1 MNKQTDVKSGELR
14 TGAQAAAEKVELHE
28 MTIAQREL
36 WLGENI
42 SKELSFN
49 IWGYGQ
55 VDGPL
60 DVKLLRQVIDAIVE
74 ETPALQAHFV
84 EKDGELYQYRA
95 PRTHEPLFTLDLS
108 KEPDPLQA
116 ARRWMVADAAL
127 PRRATGEEPFSFYV
141 ITLAPQRYVLYRRFH
156 HMITDGRSAEEVM
169 RRIAAYYNALAS
181 GGVIP
186 EFANCNFSLLYEN
199 DIKYRDSS
207 RFSSDQAFWR
217 EYTAAA
223 PQSLSRRAILTPDAA
238 MNRNTQLLEKEALD
252 QLQQQADNIG
262 VHRAHILAAAVAL
275 CFYSLT
281 GSEYLNFSMPVTGT
295 RERNSIG
302 MTSNVVPLIIKVEP
316 QLSLAEFI
324 QKVAAEIAKVVRHQ
338 LYRGEDIRRDNGAT
352 DSAWFGPSI
361 NIVSFDHGDPF
372 WGCRTRWYYGGNIP
386 SGDLQIMLYE
396 DQQANELD
404 VTFSDA
410 DYANS
415 LGDLDVLQ
423 RRFQFILRALNASTA
438 GTIEALDRQVAALA
452 DAEAGGSFYTNRRQ
466 PPAGGIIRWD
476 RPAEA
481 LQRLVSSLSHG
492 AGCAAKMLLAERVL
506 GVTALQ
512 AVSDERQAE
521 PGTLLHVEAD
531 GWVIAANPGVVRVGP
546 FLRADGSAQPGD
558 ALAQACGLS
567 VGLVLPTINAAEA
580 SLLGAAYGAS
590 ADSAA
595 FWQPRLTRYYPAPF
609 PPGPGRQTDLPARW
623 QATAWQ
629 RLEKIAGEQVLA
641 AATLYLARMC
651 NETDFQLGW
660 ITPDD
665 RNWGR
670 WAHLSARVLPLQVSV
685 DHTGNFQQAL
695 AALEQEYSQLR
706 AHADYH
712 PALLTRDADL
722 RAPQTWPTAVSI
734 VSRRSAQGLQPE
746 DEGVAAIMASGSRA
760 VLQICKADSAFRW
773 VYDAASVADEQ
784 MLRATQHLLML
795 LNDAV
800 RAGSH
805 RRTVGELS
813 LVSEEERAQLLQGLN
828 HTVASHSPTA
838 CLHRLFEAQV
848 KRTPEAIAV
857 TYGDDSL
864 TYAELNTQANRWAHR
879 LVQLGV
885 QPDSLVALCAGRGLP
900 MLVGLLGILKAGG
913 AYVPLD
919 PAYSGERLQY
929 ILADSAPVLL
939 LADELGR
946 QALGDCEVPV
956 LALEQ
961 PLRGESDD
969 LQDVGVRPA
978 HLAYVI
984 YTSGSTGKPKGVM
997 VEHRQVARLFSAT
1010 NAWFNF
1016 SAADRWCLFHS
1027 FAFDFSVWEIWGAWL
1042 YGGQLFI
1049 VPQAIARS
1057 APDFYHFV
1065 CRSGITVLNQ
1075 TPSAFKAFIQA
1086 QAHSEARQQ
1095 LREIV
1100 FGGEMLKPCDLA
1112 PWFARPENRQTRLIN
1127 MYGITETTVHVTY
1140 RPLSAQDTAITTSP
1154 IGSRIPDL
1162 RLYLLGAD
1170 GEPVPMGAIGEL
1182 FVGGEGVA
1190 RGYLNR
1196 PELTAERFLDDPFN
1210 RAPGARMYRTGDL
1223 ARYLPGG
1230 DIEYLGRNDQ
1240 QVKIRGFRIEC
1251 GEVEAQ
1257 LSTDPRV
1264 RSVAVDAIDDGDGG
1278 KRLVAWVVPAPEA
1291 ERATL
1296 ATGLR
1301 QHLQARLPD
1310 YMVPVAYVWLEA
1322 LPLTGN
1328 GKLDK
1333 RALPVPQVDA
1343 YVREAYAP
1351 PQGEAENLLAAIW
1364 RELLGIERVGR
1375 YDHFFELGGH
1385 SLMAVRLANRVQ
1397 QAGWQLPLQALF
1409 ASPVLHVLAQALE
1422 VAPAQEPLPILPV
1435 ARDGDLP
1442 LSFAQQRLW
1451 FLTQLEGMSET
1462 YHIPLAL
1469 RLHGRLDRQALQHSL
1484 DALYARHESLRSRFI
1499 TREDRPQ
1506 VQILPAN
1513 GLPLAFH
1520 DLRRH
1525 PAQADKLCRQAA
1537 TQPFDLTQGPLVR
1550 AALIRLADE
1559 EHLFLLT
1566 CHHIISDGWSTGILL
1581 RELGALYGALRRGDA
1596 DPLPPLTLQ
1605 YPDYAAWQR
1614 RYLTPERLA
1623 AQAQYWR
1630 ETLIGAPALLT
1641 LPTDRPRPTVQ
1652 SFSGGE
1658 VPIAIDAELTQ
1669 ALRQFSRQHGGTL
1682 FMTVLA
1688 AWSLVLARMA
1698 GQQELVIGT
1707 PEANRGRLETESLVG
1722 FFVSTLALRI
1732 DLRDDPDLP
1741 TLIARIRHT
1750 VLTAQEN
1757 RDLPFEQVVELVNPP
1772 RHLGYTPL
1780 FQVMLAWQ
1788 DGSVRDIPLP
1798 GMQAELAGL
1807 EYSAAKFDLTLDLA
1821 DTGEGISG
1829 TLNFATALFDR
1840 ATAERYGVY
1849 LVQALRAMTLNSPRS
1864 VSHID
1869 LLPPAEREHLLHG
1882 WNRTERDY
1890 PLDQTLAALF
1900 EQQVRRTP
1908 HATALV
1914 SGTESLS
1921 YAQLNARANRLAHA
1935 LIARG
1940 VGPDSRVAVCAERG
1954 LNMVTALFGILKA
1967 GGAYVPLDPAYPGE
1981 RLQYI
1986 LQDADPV
1993 LLLADAAGRAA
2004 LGEPA
2009 TPQLALEAVLPETL
2023 SAENPA
2029 PRAQASHLAY
2039 VIYTSGSTG
2048 KPKGAMNEH
2057 RGVVNRLVWMQEAYG
2072 LTAADTV
2079 LQKTPF
2085 GFDVSVWEFFW
2096 PLMVGAR
2103 LVMAKPEG
2111 HKDPDYL
2118 SRAIEQYG
2126 VTTLHFVPSMLQSFL
2141 ADGQAAT
2148 RCGQVVR
2155 VMCSGEALPAALVAE
2170 FYRRLPQ
2177 AELHNLYG
2185 PTEAA
2190 VDVTAWHCSREAER
2204 VSVPIGRPIANT
2216 RIYLLDE
2223 RGQPVPLGAVGELY
2237 IGGVQVARG
2246 YLNRP
2251 ELTAERFLSDPF
2263 APGGRMYRTG
2273 DVARYLAN
2281 GDIEYLGRNDQQV
2294 KIRGFRIECGEIEAA
2309 LATHPAV
2316 REAVVD
2322 ARAVGDDKRLVAWVV
2337 PAADVAEETL
2347 AGALRQH
2354 VSAALPDYMVPS
2366 AWVVVAALPL
2376 SPNGKLDRRALPE
2389 PQGAQSQAAY
2399 EAPQGEHETLLAAI
2413 WRELLNVE
2421 RVGRHDNFFEL
2432 GGHSLLAVKLM
2443 AQLRRAGWG
2452 ANVQTLFSTPTL
2464 SALAQA
2470 MSAQGEVDIPENRI
2484 LPGGASITP
2493 EMLPLATLSQPEIDT
2508 VVAQV
2513 PGGVANVQDIY
2524 ALSPLQEGILFH
2536 HLLAERGDPYQLS
2549 AVLRFDSR
2557 ARLDAWLAAVQ
2568 QVIERHDILRTAFI
2582 TQGMSSPVQV
2592 VWRKAELA
2600 LSERRFDPADGPIWR
2615 QLAASFDPLQQRQDL
2630 TRAPLLNFTVTQEE
2644 DGSWCALQQWHHL
2657 IGDHSTLAF
2666 MEQEIG
2672 EILAGRGAQLG
2683 VAQPF
2688 RNAVAQARLAL
2699 SEAEHESFFR
2709 DMLADISEPVLPFG
2723 LSDVHGEGRQIACR
2737 YQALSSALNLR
2748 LRRQARRLGVS
2759 LASLCHL
2766 AWAQVLASVSGRD
2779 AVVFGTV
2786 LLGRLQGGEGAER
2799 ALGLFINT
2807 LPLRLDID
2815 RRGVETAAREAH
2827 VRLSGLL
2834 AHEHAPLALA
2844 QRCSGVSPGAPL
2856 FSALLNYRHNN
2867 GEAVALPEGVS
2878 LLSAEERTNYPFVLS
2893 VEDGGDSLGV
2903 TAQVT
2908 ETVDAQRV
2916 CDYMVQALSSLAQ
2929 ALEQAPE
2936 TPVCSLAVV
2945 PEAER
2950 ELLLHGWNR
2959 TERDYPL
2966 DQTLAALFEQ
2976 QVRRTPNATAL
2987 VSGAESLSYAQLNAR
3002 ANRLAHALIA
3012 RGVGPDSRVAVCA
3025 ERGLNMV
3032 TALFGILKAGGAYV
3046 PLDPA
3051 YPGERLQYILQD
3063 ADPVLLLADAAGR
3076 AALGEPVTPQLAL
3089 EAALPETLSAEN
3101 PAPRAQA
3108 SHLAYVIYT
3117 SGSTGKPKGAMNE
3130 HRGVVN
3136 RLVWMQE
3143 AYGLTAADTVL
3154 QKTPFGFDV
3163 SVWEFFWPLMVGAR
3177 LVMAKPEGHKDPD
3190 YLSRAIEQY
3199 GVTTLH
3205 FVPSMLQ
3212 SFLADGQ
3219 AATRCGQVVR
3229 VMCSGEALPAA
3240 LVAEFY
3246 RRLPQAE
3253 LHNLYGPT
3261 EAAVDVTAW
3270 HCSREADRVSV
3281 PIGRPIANTR
3291 IYLLDER
3298 GQPVPLGAVGELYIG
3313 GVQVAR
3319 GYLNRPELTAER
3331 FLSDPFAPG
3340 GRMYRTGDVARYL
3353 ANGDIE
3359 YLGRNDQ
3366 QVKIRGFR
3374 IECGE
3379 IEAALATHPAV
3390 REAVVDA
3397 RAVGD
3402 DKRLV
3407 AWVVPAADVAEETLA
3422 GALRQHVSAAL
3433 PDYMVPSAWV
3443 VVAALPLSPNGKLD
3457 RRALPEPQG
3466 AQSQAAYEAPQG
3478 EHETLL
3484 AAIWRELLNVER
3496 VGRHDNFFELGGHSL
3511 LAVRLTNRLQQME
3524 WQLPL
3529 QVLFANPTLLAL
3541 AQQLRRTDEAL
3552 PPIEAMPRGAA
3563 LPLSFAQ
3570 QRLWFLTQLE
3580 GLSETY
3586 HIPLALSLRGEL
3598 DLPAW
3603 RQSLDA
3609 LYARHEALRSRF
3621 VTVEGQPQAH
3631 ILPADALPLT
3641 VHDLRGRQDAQSQ
3654 ARQLAQRLTEAP
3666 FDLTQGPL
3674 VRAALIRLA
3683 DEEHLFLLTCHHII
3697 SDGWST
3703 GILLRDLGAL
3713 YGALRRGDADP
3724 LPPLPPLTLQYA
3736 DYAAWQRRYLTPERL
3751 AAQAQYWRETLSD
3764 APALLTLPTDRPR
3777 PTVQS
3782 FSGGEVPIAI
3792 DAELTQALR
3801 QFSRQHGGTLFM
3813 TVLAAWSLVLARMA
3827 GQQELVIGTPEAN
3840 RGRLETESLV
3850 GFFVSTLALRI
3861 DLRDDPDLPTLIA
3874 RIRHAV
3880 LAARENRDLPFEQ
3893 VVELVNPPRHL
3904 GYTPLF
3910 QVMLAWQDGSVRDI
3924 SLPGLQAESA
3934 ELGYQIAKYDLTL
3947 DLAERDEQI
3956 SGTLNFATAL
3966 FDRATAERYGV
3977 YLVQVLRA
3985 MATNATQPASHLDL
3999 LPAAERELLLYGWNR
4014 TAEVYPA
4021 QSCAHVLFEQWV
4033 QRTPDAVAVVNDRD
4047 SLSYA
4052 QLNAHANQ
4060 LAHQLIAQ
4068 GVRPGDRV
4076 ATSLERSVSL
4086 VIAQLAIL
4094 KAGAAYVPLDPHLPV
4109 ARQAW
4114 IIGDSGAS
4122 LILCDRDIDREIAGE
4137 IACLRIDR
4145 LRQNP
4150 THDPAVPRAG
4160 GAPAYIMYTSG
4171 STGTPKGVM
4180 VTHQGILR
4188 LAINNRF
4195 ASFERGDRFAFAA
4208 NPAFDASTLEMWG
4221 ALLNGASLAIIAP
4234 EVLTEAEALAA
4245 ALARQGINVLF
4256 LTTSL
4261 FNQYAHSIAATLAQL
4276 KYLLSGGEA
4285 ADPHAFARMLKEA
4298 GPVWLINAYGPTE
4311 CTVFAT
4317 TATIERVDPWQRLP
4331 IGRPIGNT
4339 RIYLLDEHGQPVP
4352 LGATGEIY
4360 IAGPGVAL
4368 GYLNRAELTAER
4380 FLADPFNPG
4389 ERMYRTGD
4397 LARYLADGNIDYLG
4411 RNDRQVKIRGFRI
4424 ECGEIEARVAGHPAV
4439 REAVVD
4445 VLGEADNKRL
4455 VAWVVPEADA
4465 DRQTLAV
4472 TLRQYLAG
4480 MLPEFM
4486 LPAAWVALDTLPLTP
4501 NGKLDRRALPEPQE
4515 DAYVREVYA
4524 EPEGELETLLAGI
4537 WRELLGIERVG
4548 RHDNFFELG
4557 GHSLLAVKLMAQLR
4571 RVGLSA
4577 GVKTLFTAPTLST
4590 LAQTLV
4596 TQQEVSVPA
4605 NGILPGCVAITPEM
4619 LPLATL
4625 SQPEID
4631 AVVAQVPGGVANVQD
4646 IYALSP
4652 LQEGILFHHLL
4663 AERGDPYQLSA
4674 VLRFDSRA
4682 RLDAWLAAM
4691 QQVIDRHDILRTAFI
4706 TQGVSSPVQVVWRK
4720 AELSLRELRL
4730 NPEEGEIGSRLTA
4743 LFDPRRVRPDLTRAP
4758 LLSFVAA
4765 QGEEGSWCVLQQ
4777 WHHLIG
4783 DHSTLAVM
4791 QEEINLIL
4799 AGRGDELAKAPPFR
4813 NAVAQARLGVS
4824 KAEHERFFRTM
4835 LADIDE
4841 PSLPFGLSD
4850 VHGEG
4855 RDIST
4860 AHLALPPALNQ
4871 QLRRQARRLGVSLAS
4886 LCHLAWAQVL
4896 ARATG
4901 RDEVVFGT
4909 VLLGRM
4915 QAGDGAERALGLFIN
4930 TLPLRLDVNEVG
4942 AESAVLQA
4950 HIRLSG
4956 LLAHEHAPLALAQ
4969 RCSGVA
4975 AGTPLFS
4982 ALLNYR
4988 HNSGEDT
4995 ALPTGVTLLDSQERT
5010 NYPFVLSVEDGGDSL
5025 GLTAQ
5030 VRQPIEAQRVCG
5042 YMAQA
5047 LSALAQALEQAPQT
5061 PVCELEVMPDE
5072 EYALQLCRWNHT
5084 AEAYPAD
5091 TCVHE
5096 LFEQQARLTPQA
5108 IALIQDAQRLSYAQL
5123 NARANRLAH
5132 RLIERGVQPGDRV
5145 AVRLARSIELVC
5157 AQLAVI
5163 KAGAA
5168 YVPIDPQ
5175 LPAAR
5180 QAWIADDSGA
5190 CLMLT
5195 DAIGDE
5201 EIPQLTV
5208 EDREAE
5214 DHNGNPALRVSSGAT
5229 AYIMYTSGSTGTPKG
5244 VMTPHQGITRLVRNN
5259 RYAAF
5264 DADDRIAFAANPAFD
5279 ASTMEVWA
5287 ALLNGGALVVIA
5299 PEVMMEAER
5308 LAAELQRHRIT
5319 TLFLTTALFN
5329 QYVHSISG
5337 ALAQLK
5343 YLISG
5348 GEKEDPG
5355 AYARLLQERGPV
5367 HLIHAYGPTETTTF
5381 ATTARIERAEG
5392 EARLPIGKPIGNTRA
5407 YLLDA
5412 RGRPVPM
5419 GAVGELHIGGVG
5431 VALGYLNR
5439 PELTAQRFLSD
5450 PFNPV
5455 GGGRMYRTGDLARYL
5470 PDGSLEYQ
5478 GRCDQQIKLR
5488 GFRIEPGEIE
5498 VQLAASPW
5506 VREAVVQVCST
5517 EHHPRLVAW
5526 IVPTADVD
5534 RSALQGQLRAYLSER
5549 LPEYMVPSA
5558 YVWLDALPLTAN
5570 GKLDRRAL
5578 PEPERA
5584 AVGTREYVAPQG
5596 ETETTLARVWCELLE
5611 IGQIGRH
5618 DNFFELGGHSLL
5630 AVRLSSQLRQQG
5642 ITLPVQA
5649 IFNHPI
5655 LAELAER
5662 IDRRTAEAP
5671 MRKAVPAR
5679 SSGSRPPL
5687 FFVPTGFG
5695 DHSYVFEL
5703 AKEIDK
5709 TFPVYAVPW
5718 PAMEEKPATM
5728 SDMAASAVALIRE
5741 VQPQGPYHL
5750 AGYSSGGVLAYA
5762 IAEQLQSAGEAVAFL
5777 GLIDTLRPVEA
5788 MHSPVQLLLNWV
5800 ESTQERPDPQFCQ
5813 QLAELPLPEAIA
5825 AVQRAGIKT
5834 QREEVADE
5842 AALWQQRHH
5851 YAKLVEATLV
5861 QPASLKIHLFK
5872 AKQEQVS
5879 VNSQNAQFQAYWQR
5893 IKQAGY
5899 CREDASALGWDKLL
5913 PPATVRVS
5921 QVNGDHVSM
5930 MEHPVH
5936 RRELGQH
5943 FNLALRELGQ
5953 A

>member
-60 DVKLLRQVIDAIVE
+60 DVKLLRQAIDAIVE

-492 AGCAAKMLLAERVL
+492 AGCAAKVLLAERVL

-567 VGLVLPTINAAEA
+567 VGSVLPTINAAEA

-609 PPGPGRQTDLPARW
+609 PPGPGRQADLPARW

-629 RLEKIAGEQVLA
+629 RLEKIAGEHVLA

-722 RAPQTWPTAVSI
+722 RASQTWPTAVSI

-760 VLQICKADSAFRW
+760 VLQICKADGAFRW

-1016 SAADRWCLFHS
+1016 SVADRWCLFHS

-1162 RLYLLGAD
+1162 RMYLLGAD

-1798 GMQAELAGL
+1798 GLQAELAGL

-2009 TPQLALEAVLPETL
+2009 TPQLALEAALPDTL
-2023 SAENPA
+2023 SAENPER
-2029 PRAQASHLAY
+2029 RAQASHLAY

-2337 PAADVAEETL
+2337 PAAGVAEETL

-2413 WRELLNVE
+2413 WRDLLNVE
-2421 RVGRHDNFFEL
+2421 QVGRHDNFFEL

-2470 MSAQGEVDIPENRI
+2470 MSAQGEIDIPENRI

-2493 EMLPLATLSQPEIDT
+2493 EMLPLATLSQPEIDA

-2557 ARLDAWLAAVQ
+2557 ARLDAWLAAMQ
-2568 QVIERHDILRTAFI
+2568 QVIDRHDILRTAFI

-2600 LSERRFDPADGPIWR
+2600 LSERRFDPADGPIWQ

-2709 DMLADISEPVLPFG
+2709 DMLADIREPVLPFG

-2976 QVRRTPNATAL
+2976 QVRRTPDATAL

-3076 AALGEPVTPQLAL
+3076 AALGEPATPQLAL

-3270 HCSREADRVSV
+3270 HCSREAERVSV

-3298 GQPVPLGAVGELYIG
+3298 GQPVPL
-3313 GVQVAR
+3313 
-3319 GYLNRPELTAER
+3319 
-3331 FLSDPFAPG
+3331 
-3340 GRMYRTGDVARYL
+3340 
-3353 ANGDIE
+3353 
-3359 YLGRNDQ
+3359 
-3366 QVKIRGFR
+3366 
-3374 IECGE
+3374 
-3379 IEAALATHPAV
+3379 
-3390 REAVVDA
+3390 
-3397 RAVGD
+3397 
-3402 DKRLV
+3402 
-3407 AWVVPAADVAEETLA
+3407 
-3422 GALRQHVSAAL
+3422 
-3433 PDYMVPSAWV
+3433 
-3443 VVAALPLSPNGKLD
+3443 
-3457 RRALPEPQG
+3457 
-3466 AQSQAAYEAPQG
+3466 
-3478 EHETLL
+3478 
-3484 AAIWRELLNVER
+3484 
-3496 VGRHDNFFELGGHSL
+3496 
-3511 LAVRLTNRLQQME
+3511 
-3524 WQLPL
+3524 
-3529 QVLFANPTLLAL
+3529 
-3541 AQQLRRTDEAL
+3541 
-3552 PPIEAMPRGAA
+3552 
-3563 LPLSFAQ
+3563 
-3570 QRLWFLTQLE
+3570 
-3580 GLSETY
+3580 
-3586 HIPLALSLRGEL
+3586 
-3598 DLPAW
+3598 
-3603 RQSLDA
+3603 
-3609 LYARHEALRSRF
+3609 
-3621 VTVEGQPQAH
+3621 
-3631 ILPADALPLT
+3631 
-3641 VHDLRGRQDAQSQ
+3641 
-3654 ARQLAQRLTEAP
+3654 
-3666 FDLTQGPL
+3666 
-3674 VRAALIRLA
+3674 
-3683 DEEHLFLLTCHHII
+3683 
-3697 SDGWST
+3697 
-3703 GILLRDLGAL
+3703 
-3713 YGALRRGDADP
+3713 
-3724 LPPLPPLTLQYA
+3724 
-3736 DYAAWQRRYLTPERL
+3736 
-3751 AAQAQYWRETLSD
+3751 
-3764 APALLTLPTDRPR
+3764 
-3777 PTVQS
+3777 
-3782 FSGGEVPIAI
+3782 
-3792 DAELTQALR
+3792 
-3801 QFSRQHGGTLFM
+3801 
-3813 TVLAAWSLVLARMA
+3813 
-3827 GQQELVIGTPEAN
+3827 
-3840 RGRLETESLV
+3840 
-3850 GFFVSTLALRI
+3850 
-3861 DLRDDPDLPTLIA
+3861 
-3874 RIRHAV
+3874 
-3880 LAARENRDLPFEQ
+3880 
-3893 VVELVNPPRHL
+3893 
-3904 GYTPLF
+3904 
-3910 QVMLAWQDGSVRDI
+3910 
-3924 SLPGLQAESA
+3924 
-3934 ELGYQIAKYDLTL
+3934 
-3947 DLAERDEQI
+3947 
-3956 SGTLNFATAL
+3956 
-3966 FDRATAERYGV
+3966 
-3977 YLVQVLRA
+3977 
-3985 MATNATQPASHLDL
+3985 
-3999 LPAAERELLLYGWNR
+3999 
-4014 TAEVYPA
+4014 
-4021 QSCAHVLFEQWV
+4021 
-4033 QRTPDAVAVVNDRD
+4033 
-4047 SLSYA
+4047 
-4052 QLNAHANQ
+4052 
-4060 LAHQLIAQ
+4060 
-4068 GVRPGDRV
+4068 
-4076 ATSLERSVSL
+4076 
-4086 VIAQLAIL
+4086 
-4094 KAGAAYVPLDPHLPV
+4094 
-4109 ARQAW
+4109 
-4114 IIGDSGAS
+4114 
-4122 LILCDRDIDREIAGE
+4122 
-4137 IACLRIDR
+4137 
-4145 LRQNP
+4145 
-4150 THDPAVPRAG
+4150 
-4160 GAPAYIMYTSG
+4160 
-4171 STGTPKGVM
+4171 
-4180 VTHQGILR
+4180 
-4188 LAINNRF
+4188 
-4195 ASFERGDRFAFAA
+4195 
-4208 NPAFDASTLEMWG
+4208 
-4221 ALLNGASLAIIAP
+4221 
-4234 EVLTEAEALAA
+4234 
-4245 ALARQGINVLF
+4245 
-4256 LTTSL
+4256 
-4261 FNQYAHSIAATLAQL
+4261 
-4276 KYLLSGGEA
+4276 
-4285 ADPHAFARMLKEA
+4285 
-4298 GPVWLINAYGPTE
+4298 
-4311 CTVFAT
+4311 
-4317 TATIERVDPWQRLP
+4317 
-4331 IGRPIGNT
+4331 
-4339 RIYLLDEHGQPVP
+4339 
-4352 LGATGEIY
+4352 
-4360 IAGPGVAL
+4360 
-4368 GYLNRAELTAER
+4368 
-4380 FLADPFNPG
+4380 
-4389 ERMYRTGD
+4389 
-4397 LARYLADGNIDYLG
+4397 
-4411 RNDRQVKIRGFRI
+4411 
-4424 ECGEIEARVAGHPAV
+4424 
-4439 REAVVD
+4439 
-4445 VLGEADNKRL
+4445 
-4455 VAWVVPEADA
+4455 
-4465 DRQTLAV
+4465 
-4472 TLRQYLAG
+4472 
-4480 MLPEFM
+4480 
-4486 LPAAWVALDTLPLTP
+4486 
-4501 NGKLDRRALPEPQE
+4501 
-4515 DAYVREVYA
+4515 
-4524 EPEGELETLLAGI
+4524 
-4537 WRELLGIERVG
+4537 
-4548 RHDNFFELG
+4548 
-4557 GHSLLAVKLMAQLR
+4557 
-4571 RVGLSA
+4571 
-4577 GVKTLFTAPTLST
+4577 
-4590 LAQTLV
+4590 
-4596 TQQEVSVPA
+4596 
-4605 NGILPGCVAITPEM
+4605 
-4619 LPLATL
+4619 
-4625 SQPEID
+4625 
-4631 AVVAQVPGGVANVQD
+4631 
-4646 IYALSP
+4646 
-4652 LQEGILFHHLL
+4652 
-4663 AERGDPYQLSA
+4663 
-4674 VLRFDSRA
+4674 
-4682 RLDAWLAAM
+4682 
-4691 QQVIDRHDILRTAFI
+4691 
-4706 TQGVSSPVQVVWRK
+4706 
-4720 AELSLRELRL
+4720 
-4730 NPEEGEIGSRLTA
+4730 
-4743 LFDPRRVRPDLTRAP
+4743 
-4758 LLSFVAA
+4758 
-4765 QGEEGSWCVLQQ
+4765 
-4777 WHHLIG
+4777 
-4783 DHSTLAVM
+4783 
-4791 QEEINLIL
+4791 
-4799 AGRGDELAKAPPFR
+4799 
-4813 NAVAQARLGVS
+4813 
-4824 KAEHERFFRTM
+4824 
-4835 LADIDE
+4835 
-4841 PSLPFGLSD
+4841 
-4850 VHGEG
+4850 
-4855 RDIST
+4855 
-4860 AHLALPPALNQ
+4860 
-4871 QLRRQARRLGVSLAS
+4871 
-4886 LCHLAWAQVL
+4886 
-4896 ARATG
+4896 
-4901 RDEVVFGT
+4901 
-4909 VLLGRM
+4909 
-4915 QAGDGAERALGLFIN
+4915 
-4930 TLPLRLDVNEVG
+4930 
-4942 AESAVLQA
+4942 
-4950 HIRLSG
+4950 
-4956 LLAHEHAPLALAQ
+4956 
-4969 RCSGVA
+4969 
-4975 AGTPLFS
+4975 
-4982 ALLNYR
+4982 
-4988 HNSGEDT
+4988 
-4995 ALPTGVTLLDSQERT
+4995 
-5010 NYPFVLSVEDGGDSL
+5010 
-5025 GLTAQ
+5025 
-5030 VRQPIEAQRVCG
+5030 
-5042 YMAQA
+5042 
-5047 LSALAQALEQAPQT
+5047 
-5061 PVCELEVMPDE
+5061 
-5072 EYALQLCRWNHT
+5072 
-5084 AEAYPAD
+5084 
-5091 TCVHE
+5091 
-5096 LFEQQARLTPQA
+5096 
-5108 IALIQDAQRLSYAQL
+5108 
-5123 NARANRLAH
+5123 
-5132 RLIERGVQPGDRV
+5132 
-5145 AVRLARSIELVC
+5145 
-5157 AQLAVI
+5157 
-5163 KAGAA
+5163 
-5168 YVPIDPQ
+5168 
-5175 LPAAR
+5175 
-5180 QAWIADDSGA
+5180 
-5190 CLMLT
+5190 
-5195 DAIGDE
+5195 
-5201 EIPQLTV
+5201 
-5208 EDREAE
+5208 
-5214 DHNGNPALRVSSGAT
+5214 
-5229 AYIMYTSGSTGTPKG
+5229 
-5244 VMTPHQGITRLVRNN
+5244 
-5259 RYAAF
+5259 
-5264 DADDRIAFAANPAFD
+5264 
-5279 ASTMEVWA
+5279 
-5287 ALLNGGALVVIA
+5287 
-5299 PEVMMEAER
+5299 
-5308 LAAELQRHRIT
+5308 
-5319 TLFLTTALFN
+5319 
-5329 QYVHSISG
+5329 
-5337 ALAQLK
+5337 
-5343 YLISG
+5343 
-5348 GEKEDPG
+5348 
-5355 AYARLLQERGPV
+5355 
-5367 HLIHAYGPTETTTF
+5367 
-5381 ATTARIERAEG
+5381 
-5392 EARLPIGKPIGNTRA
+5392 
-5407 YLLDA
+5407 
-5412 RGRPVPM
+5412 
-5419 GAVGELHIGGVG
+5419 
-5431 VALGYLNR
+5431 
-5439 PELTAQRFLSD
+5439 
-5450 PFNPV
+5450 
-5455 GGGRMYRTGDLARYL
+5455 
-5470 PDGSLEYQ
+5470 
-5478 GRCDQQIKLR
+5478 
-5488 GFRIEPGEIE
+5488 
-5498 VQLAASPW
+5498 
-5506 VREAVVQVCST
+5506 
-5517 EHHPRLVAW
+5517 
-5526 IVPTADVD
+5526 
-5534 RSALQGQLRAYLSER
+5534 
-5549 LPEYMVPSA
+5549 
-5558 YVWLDALPLTAN
+5558 
-5570 GKLDRRAL
+5570 
-5578 PEPERA
+5578 
-5584 AVGTREYVAPQG
+5584 
-5596 ETETTLARVWCELLE
+5596 
-5611 IGQIGRH
+5611 
-5618 DNFFELGGHSLL
+5618 
-5630 AVRLSSQLRQQG
+5630 
-5642 ITLPVQA
+5642 
-5649 IFNHPI
+5649 
-5655 LAELAER
+5655 
-5662 IDRRTAEAP
+5662 
-5671 MRKAVPAR
+5671 
-5679 SSGSRPPL
+5679 
-5687 FFVPTGFG
+5687 
-5695 DHSYVFEL
+5695 
-5703 AKEIDK
+5703 
-5709 TFPVYAVPW
+5709 
-5718 PAMEEKPATM
+5718 
-5728 SDMAASAVALIRE
+5728 
-5741 VQPQGPYHL
+5741 
-5750 AGYSSGGVLAYA
+5750 
-5762 IAEQLQSAGEAVAFL
+5762 
-5777 GLIDTLRPVEA
+5777 
-5788 MHSPVQLLLNWV
+5788 
-5800 ESTQERPDPQFCQ
+5800 
-5813 QLAELPLPEAIA
+5813 
-5825 AVQRAGIKT
+5825 
-5834 QREEVADE
+5834 
-5842 AALWQQRHH
+5842 
-5851 YAKLVEATLV
+5851 
-5861 QPASLKIHLFK
+5861 
-5872 AKQEQVS
+5872 
-5879 VNSQNAQFQAYWQR
+5879 
-5893 IKQAGY
+5893 
-5899 CREDASALGWDKLL
+5899 
-5913 PPATVRVS
+5913 
-5921 QVNGDHVSM
+5921 
-5930 MEHPVH
+5930 
-5936 RRELGQH
+5936 
-5943 FNLALRELGQ
+5943 
-5953 A
+5953 

>member
-60 DVKLLRQVIDAIVE
+60 DVKLLRQAIDAIVE

-492 AGCAAKMLLAERVL
+492 AGCAAKVLLAERVL

-567 VGLVLPTINAAEA
+567 VGSVLPTINAAEA

-609 PPGPGRQTDLPARW
+609 PPGPGRQADLPARW

-629 RLEKIAGEQVLA
+629 RLEKIAGEHVLA

-722 RAPQTWPTAVSI
+722 RASQTWPTAVSI

-760 VLQICKADSAFRW
+760 VLQICKADGAFRW

-1223 ARYLPGG
+1223 ARYLLGG

-1435 ARDGDLP
+1435 ARDGELP

-1525 PAQADKLCRQAA
+1525 PAQADTLCRQAA

-1566 CHHIISDGWSTGILL
+1566 CHHIVSDGWSTGILL

-1798 GMQAELAGL
+1798 GLQAELAGL

-2009 TPQLALEAVLPETL
+2009 TPQLALEAALPETL

-2029 PRAQASHLAY
+2029 PRAQASHLAYVIYTSGSTGKPKGAMNEHRGVVNRLVWMQEAYGLTAADTVLQKTPFGFDVSVWEFFWPLMVGARLVMAKPEGHKDPDYLSRAIEQYGVTTLHFVPSMLQSFLADGQAATRCGQVVRVMCSGEALPAALVAEFYRRLPQAELHNLYGPTEAAVDVTAWHCSREVERVSVPIGRPIANTRIYLLDERGQPVPLGAVGELYIGGVQVARGYLNRPELTAERFLSDPFAPGGRMYRTGDVARYLANGDIEYLGRNDQQVKIRGFRIECGEIEAALATHPAVREAVVDARAVGDDKRLVAWVVPAADVAEETLAGALRQHVSAALPDYMVPSAWVVVAALPLSPNGKLDRRALPEPQGAQSQAAYEAPQGEHETLLAAIWRELLNVERVGRHDNFFELGGHSLLAVKLMAQLRRAGWGANVQTLFSTPTLSALAQAMSAQGEVDIPENRILPGGASITPEMLPLATLSQPEIDAVVAQVPGGVANVQDIYALSPLQEGILFHHLLAERGDPYQLSAVLRFDSRARLDAWLAAMQQVIDRHDILRTAFITQGMSSPVQVVWRKAELALSERRFDPADGPIWRQLAASFDPLQQRQDLTRAPLLNFTVTQEEDGSWCALQQWHHLIGDHSTLAFMEQEIGEILAGRGAQLGVAQPFRNAVAQARLALNEAEHESFFRDMLADISEPVLPFGLSDVHGEGRQIACRYQALSSALNLRLRQQARRLGVSLASLCHLAWAQVLASVSGRDAVVFGTVLLGRLQGGEGAERALGLFINTLPLRLDIDRRGVETAAREAHVRLSGLLAHEHAPLALAQRCSGVSPGAPLFSALLNYRHNNGEAVALPEGVSLLSAEERTNYPFVLSVEDGGDSLGLTAQVTETVDAQRVCDYMVQALSSLAQALEQAPETPVCSLAVVPEAERELLLHGWNRTERDYPLDQTLAALFEQQVRRTPHATALVSGAESLSYAQLNARANRLAHALIARGVGPDSRVAVCAERGLNMVTALFGILKAGGAYVPLDPAYPGERLQYILQDADPVLLLADAAGRAALGEPATPQLALEAALPDTLSAENPERRAQASHLAY

-2389 PQGAQSQAAY
+2389 PQGAQSQA
-2399 EAPQGEHETLLAAI
+2399 T
-2413 WRELLNVE
+2413 
-2421 RVGRHDNFFEL
+2421 
-2432 GGHSLLAVKLM
+2432 
-2443 AQLRRAGWG
+2443 
-2452 ANVQTLFSTPTL
+2452 
-2464 SALAQA
+2464 
-2470 MSAQGEVDIPENRI
+2470 
-2484 LPGGASITP
+2484 
-2493 EMLPLATLSQPEIDT
+2493 
-2508 VVAQV
+2508 
-2513 PGGVANVQDIY
+2513 
-2524 ALSPLQEGILFH
+2524 
-2536 HLLAERGDPYQLS
+2536 
-2549 AVLRFDSR
+2549 
-2557 ARLDAWLAAVQ
+2557 
-2568 QVIERHDILRTAFI
+2568 
-2582 TQGMSSPVQV
+2582 
-2592 VWRKAELA
+2592 
-2600 LSERRFDPADGPIWR
+2600 
-2615 QLAASFDPLQQRQDL
+2615 
-2630 TRAPLLNFTVTQEE
+2630 
-2644 DGSWCALQQWHHL
+2644 
-2657 IGDHSTLAF
+2657 
-2666 MEQEIG
+2666 
-2672 EILAGRGAQLG
+2672 
-2683 VAQPF
+2683 
-2688 RNAVAQARLAL
+2688 
-2699 SEAEHESFFR
+2699 
-2709 DMLADISEPVLPFG
+2709 
-2723 LSDVHGEGRQIACR
+2723 
-2737 YQALSSALNLR
+2737 
-2748 LRRQARRLGVS
+2748 
-2759 LASLCHL
+2759 
-2766 AWAQVLASVSGRD
+2766 
-2779 AVVFGTV
+2779 
-2786 LLGRLQGGEGAER
+2786 
-2799 ALGLFINT
+2799 
-2807 LPLRLDID
+2807 
-2815 RRGVETAAREAH
+2815 
-2827 VRLSGLL
+2827 
-2834 AHEHAPLALA
+2834 
-2844 QRCSGVSPGAPL
+2844 
-2856 FSALLNYRHNN
+2856 
-2867 GEAVALPEGVS
+2867 
-2878 LLSAEERTNYPFVLS
+2878 
-2893 VEDGGDSLGV
+2893 
-2903 TAQVT
+2903 
-2908 ETVDAQRV
+2908 
-2916 CDYMVQALSSLAQ
+2916 
-2929 ALEQAPE
+2929 
-2936 TPVCSLAVV
+2936 
-2945 PEAER
+2945 
-2950 ELLLHGWNR
+2950 
-2959 TERDYPL
+2959 
-2966 DQTLAALFEQ
+2966 
-2976 QVRRTPNATAL
+2976 
-2987 VSGAESLSYAQLNAR
+2987 
-3002 ANRLAHALIA
+3002 
-3012 RGVGPDSRVAVCA
+3012 
-3025 ERGLNMV
+3025 
-3032 TALFGILKAGGAYV
+3032 
-3046 PLDPA
+3046 
-3051 YPGERLQYILQD
+3051 
-3063 ADPVLLLADAAGR
+3063 
-3076 AALGEPVTPQLAL
+3076 
-3089 EAALPETLSAEN
+3089 
-3101 PAPRAQA
+3101 
-3108 SHLAYVIYT
+3108 
-3117 SGSTGKPKGAMNE
+3117 
-3130 HRGVVN
+3130 
-3136 RLVWMQE
+3136 
-3143 AYGLTAADTVL
+3143 
-3154 QKTPFGFDV
+3154 
-3163 SVWEFFWPLMVGAR
+3163 
-3177 LVMAKPEGHKDPD
+3177 
-3190 YLSRAIEQY
+3190 
-3199 GVTTLH
+3199 
-3205 FVPSMLQ
+3205 
-3212 SFLADGQ
+3212 
-3219 AATRCGQVVR
+3219 
-3229 VMCSGEALPAA
+3229 
-3240 LVAEFY
+3240 
-3246 RRLPQAE
+3246 
-3253 LHNLYGPT
+3253 
-3261 EAAVDVTAW
+3261 
-3270 HCSREADRVSV
+3270 
-3281 PIGRPIANTR
+3281 
-3291 IYLLDER
+3291 
-3298 GQPVPLGAVGELYIG
+3298 
-3313 GVQVAR
+3313 
-3319 GYLNRPELTAER
+3319 
-3331 FLSDPFAPG
+3331 
-3340 GRMYRTGDVARYL
+3340 
-3353 ANGDIE
+3353 
-3359 YLGRNDQ
+3359 
-3366 QVKIRGFR
+3366 
-3374 IECGE
+3374 
-3379 IEAALATHPAV
+3379 
-3390 REAVVDA
+3390 
-3397 RAVGD
+3397 
-3402 DKRLV
+3402 
-3407 AWVVPAADVAEETLA
+3407 
-3422 GALRQHVSAAL
+3422 
-3433 PDYMVPSAWV
+3433 
-3443 VVAALPLSPNGKLD
+3443 
-3457 RRALPEPQG
+3457 
-3466 AQSQAAYEAPQG
+3466 YEAPQG

-3713 YGALRRGDADP
+3713 YGALRRGDAD
-3724 LPPLPPLTLQYA
+3724 PLPPLTLQYA

-4298 GPVWLINAYGPTE
+4298 GPVRLINAYGPTE

-4577 GVKTLFTAPTLST
+4577 GVQTLFTAPTLST

-5584 AVGTREYVAPQG
+5584 AVGTREYAAPQG

>member
-1 MNKQTDVKSGELR
+1 MNKQTDVKSGEFR

-60 DVKLLRQVIDAIVE
+60 DVKLLRQAIDAIVE

-512 AVSDERQAE
+512 AMSDERQAE

-546 FLRADGSAQPGD
+546 FLRADGSTQPGD

-567 VGLVLPTINAAEA
+567 VGSVLPTINAAEA

-609 PPGPGRQTDLPARW
+609 PPGPGRQADLPARW

-722 RAPQTWPTAVSI
+722 RASQTWPTAVSI

-760 VLQICKADSAFRW
+760 VLQICKADGAFRW

-961 PLRGESDD
+961 PLTGESGD

-1182 FVGGEGVA
+1182 YVGGEGVA

-1301 QHLQARLPD
+1301 QHLHARLPD

-1364 RELLGIERVGR
+1364 RELLGVERVGR

-1525 PAQADKLCRQAA
+1525 PAQADTLCRQAA

-1566 CHHIISDGWSTGILL
+1566 CHHIVSDGWSTGILL

-1741 TLIARIRHT
+1741 TLIARIRHA

-1798 GMQAELAGL
+1798 GLQAELAGL

-1869 LLPPAEREHLLHG
+1869 LLPLAEREHLLHG

-1914 SGTESLS
+1914 SGAESLS

-2004 LGEPA
+2004 LGEPV
-2009 TPQLALEAVLPETL
+2009 TPQLALEAALPETL

-2251 ELTAERFLSDPF
+2251 ELTAERFIADPF
-2263 APGGRMYRTG
+2263 ARGGRMYRTG

-2376 SPNGKLDRRALPE
+2376 SPNGKLDRRALPG

-2493 EMLPLATLSQPEIDT
+2493 EMLPLATLSQPEIDA

-2893 VEDGGDSLGV
+2893 VEDGGDSLGL

-2976 QVRRTPNATAL
+2976 QVRRTPHATAL

-3270 HCSREADRVSV
+3270 HCSREAERVSV

-3331 FLSDPFAPG
+3331 FIADPFARG

-3457 RRALPEPQG
+3457 RRALPGPQG

-3724 LPPLPPLTLQYA
+3724 LPPLPLQYP

-3880 LAARENRDLPFEQ
+3880 LTAQENRDLPFEQ

-3966 FDRATAERYGV
+3966 FDRTTAERYGV

-4021 QSCAHVLFEQWV
+4021 QSCAHVLFEQWA

-4094 KAGAAYVPLDPHLPV
+4094 KAGGAYVPLDPHLPV

-4160 GAPAYIMYTSG
+4160 DAPAYIMYTSG

-4245 ALARQGINVLF
+4245 ALVRQGINVLF

-4298 GPVWLINAYGPTE
+4298 GPVRLINAYGPTE

-4501 NGKLDRRALPEPQE
+4501 NGKLDRRVLPEPQE

-4577 GVKTLFTAPTLST
+4577 GVQTLFTAPTLST

-4730 NPEEGEIGSRLTA
+4730 NPAEGEIGSRLTA

-5132 RLIERGVQPGDRV
+5132 RLIERGVQPGDRI

-5671 MRKAVPAR
+5671 LRKAVPAR

-5703 AKEIDK
+5703 AKEIDE

-5718 PAMEEKPATM
+5718 PAVEEKPATM

-5762 IAEQLQSAGEAVAFL
+5762 IAEQLQSVGEAVAFL

>member
-60 DVKLLRQVIDAIVE
+60 DVKLLRQAIDAIVE

-1162 RLYLLGAD
+1162 RMYLLGAD

-1182 FVGGEGVA
+1182 YVGGEGVA

-1278 KRLVAWVVPAPEA
+1278 KRLVAWVVPAQEA

-1364 RELLGIERVGR
+1364 RELLGVERVGR

-1525 PAQADKLCRQAA
+1525 PAQADTLCRQAA

-1798 GMQAELAGL
+1798 GLQAELAGL

-1890 PLDQTLAALF
+1890 PLDQTLTALF
-1900 EQQVRRTP
+1900 EQQVHRTP
-1908 HATALV
+1908 DATALV

-2004 LGEPA
+2004 LGEPV
-2009 TPQLALEAVLPETL
+2009 TPQLALEAALPETL

-2251 ELTAERFLSDPF
+2251 ELTAERFLADPF

-2493 EMLPLATLSQPEIDT
+2493 EMLPLATLSQPEIDA

-2557 ARLDAWLAAVQ
+2557 ARLDAWLAAMQ
-2568 QVIERHDILRTAFI
+2568 QVIDRHDILRTAFI

-2976 QVRRTPNATAL
+2976 QVRRTPHVTAL

-3407 AWVVPAADVAEETLA
+3407 AWVVPAAGVAEETLA

-3466 AQSQAAYEAPQG
+3466 AQSQVAYEAPQG

-3724 LPPLPPLTLQYA
+3724 LPPLTLQYA

-3874 RIRHAV
+3874 RIRHTV

-3966 FDRATAERYGV
+3966 FDRTTAERYGV
-3977 YLVQVLRA
+3977 YLVQMLRA

-3999 LPAAERELLLYGWNR
+3999 LPAAERELLLYDWNR

-4021 QSCAHVLFEQWV
+4021 QSCAHVLFEQWA

-4094 KAGAAYVPLDPHLPV
+4094 KAGGAYVPLDPHLPV

-4245 ALARQGINVLF
+4245 ALVRQGINVLF

-4298 GPVWLINAYGPTE
+4298 GPVRLINAYGPTE

-4577 GVKTLFTAPTLST
+4577 GVQTLFTAPTLST

-4720 AELSLRELRL
+4720 AQLSLRELRL
-4730 NPEEGEIGSRLTA
+4730 NPAEGEIGSRLTA

-4835 LADIDE
+4835 LADISE
-4841 PSLPFGLSD
+4841 PVLPFGLSD

-5047 LSALAQALEQAPQT
+5047 LSTLAQALEQAPQT

-5072 EYALQLCRWNHT
+5072 EYAMQLCRWNHT

-5201 EIPQLTV
+5201 EIPQLAV

-5534 RSALQGQLRAYLSER
+5534 RSALQGQLRTYLSER

-5584 AVGTREYVAPQG
+5584 AVGTREYAAPQG

-5671 MRKAVPAR
+5671 LRKAVPAR
-5679 SSGSRPPL
+5679 SSGRRPPL

-5703 AKEIDK
+5703 AKEIDE

-5718 PAMEEKPATM
+5718 PAVEEKPATM

>member
-60 DVKLLRQVIDAIVE
+60 DVKLLRQAIDAIVE

-481 LQRLVSSLSHG
+481 LQLLVSSLSHG
-492 AGCAAKMLLAERVL
+492 AGCAAKVLLAERVL

-567 VGLVLPTINAAEA
+567 VGSVLPTINAAEA

-609 PPGPGRQTDLPARW
+609 PPGPGRQADLPARW

-629 RLEKIAGEQVLA
+629 RLEKIAGEHVLA

-722 RAPQTWPTAVSI
+722 RASQTWPTAVSI

-760 VLQICKADSAFRW
+760 VLQICKADGAFRW

-1016 SAADRWCLFHS
+1016 SVADRWCLFHS

-1162 RLYLLGAD
+1162 RMYLLGAD

-1798 GMQAELAGL
+1798 GLQAELAGL

-2009 TPQLALEAVLPETL
+2009 TPQLALEAALPDTL
-2023 SAENPA
+2023 SAENPER
-2029 PRAQASHLAY
+2029 RAQASHLAY

-2337 PAADVAEETL
+2337 PAAGVAEETL

-2413 WRELLNVE
+2413 WRDLLNVE
-2421 RVGRHDNFFEL
+2421 QVGRHDNFFEL

-2470 MSAQGEVDIPENRI
+2470 MSAQGEIDIPENRI

-2493 EMLPLATLSQPEIDT
+2493 EMLPLATLSQPEIDA

-2557 ARLDAWLAAVQ
+2557 ARLDAWLAAMQ
-2568 QVIERHDILRTAFI
+2568 QVIDRHDILRTAFI

-2600 LSERRFDPADGPIWR
+2600 LSERRFDPADGPIWQ

-2709 DMLADISEPVLPFG
+2709 DMLADIREPVLPFG

-2976 QVRRTPNATAL
+2976 QVRRTPDATAL

-3076 AALGEPVTPQLAL
+3076 AALGEPATPQLAL

-3270 HCSREADRVSV
+3270 HCSREAERVSV

-3724 LPPLPPLTLQYA
+3724 LPPLTLQYA

-3880 LAARENRDLPFEQ
+3880 LAARENRELPFEQ

-3966 FDRATAERYGV
+3966 FDRTTAERYGV

-4021 QSCAHVLFEQWV
+4021 QSCAHVLFEQWA

-4094 KAGAAYVPLDPHLPV
+4094 KAGGAYVPLDPHLPV

-4160 GAPAYIMYTSG
+4160 DAPAYIMYTSG

-4245 ALARQGINVLF
+4245 ALVRQGINVLF

-4298 GPVWLINAYGPTE
+4298 GPVRLINAYGPTE

-4501 NGKLDRRALPEPQE
+4501 NGKLDRRVLPEPQE

-4577 GVKTLFTAPTLST
+4577 GVQTLFTAPTLST

-4730 NPEEGEIGSRLTA
+4730 NPAEGEIGSRLTA

-5132 RLIERGVQPGDRV
+5132 RLIERGVQPGDRI

-5671 MRKAVPAR
+5671 LRKAVPAR

-5703 AKEIDK
+5703 AKEIDE

-5718 PAMEEKPATM
+5718 PAVEEKPATM

-5762 IAEQLQSAGEAVAFL
+5762 IAEQLQSVGEAVAFL

>member
-1 MNKQTDVKSGELR
+1 MNKQTDVKSGEFR

-60 DVKLLRQVIDAIVE
+60 DVKLLRQAIDAIVE

-423 RRFQFILRALNASTA
+423 RRFQFVLRALNASTA
-438 GTIEALDRQVAALA
+438 GTIETLDRQVAALA
-452 DAEAGGSFYTNRRQ
+452 DTEAGGSFYTNRRQ

-531 GWVIAANPGVVRVGP
+531 GWEIAANPGVVRVGP

-567 VGLVLPTINAAEA
+567 VGSVLPTINAAEA

-609 PPGPGRQTDLPARW
+609 PPGPGRQADLPARW

-629 RLEKIAGEQVLA
+629 RMEKIAGEQVLA

-722 RAPQTWPTAVSI
+722 RASQTWPTAVSI

-760 VLQICKADSAFRW
+760 VLQICKADGAFRW

-946 QALGDCEVPV
+946 QTLGDCEVPV

-961 PLRGESDD
+961 PLTGESDD

-1162 RLYLLGAD
+1162 RLYLLGTD

-1182 FVGGEGVA
+1182 YVGGEGVA

-1364 RELLGIERVGR
+1364 RELLGVERVGR

-1525 PAQADKLCRQAA
+1525 PAQADTLCRQAA

-1630 ETLIGAPALLT
+1630 ETLNGAPALLT

-1798 GMQAELAGL
+1798 GLQAELAGL

-1869 LLPPAEREHLLHG
+1869 LLPLAEREHLLHG

-1900 EQQVRRTP
+1900 EQQVCRTP
-1908 HATALV
+1908 DATALV
-1914 SGTESLS
+1914 SGAESLS

-2009 TPQLALEAVLPETL
+2009 TPQLALEAALPETL

-2190 VDVTAWHCSREAER
+2190 VDVTAWHCSREADR

-2223 RGQPVPLGAVGELY
+2223 HGQPVPLGAVGELY

-2294 KIRGFRIECGEIEAA
+2294 KIRGFRIECGEIEAV

-2337 PAADVAEETL
+2337 PAAGVAEETL

-2421 RVGRHDNFFEL
+2421 QVGRHDNFFEL

-2470 MSAQGEVDIPENRI
+2470 MSAQGEIDIPENRI

-2493 EMLPLATLSQPEIDT
+2493 EMLPLATLSQPEIDA

-2557 ARLDAWLAAVQ
+2557 ARLDAWLAAMQ
-2568 QVIERHDILRTAFI
+2568 QVIDRHDILRTAFI

-2709 DMLADISEPVLPFG
+2709 DMLADIREPVLPFG

-2976 QVRRTPNATAL
+2976 QVHRTPHATAL

-3076 AALGEPVTPQLAL
+3076 AALGEPATPQLAL

-3190 YLSRAIEQY
+3190 YLSRAIEQC

-3319 GYLNRPELTAER
+3319 GYLHRPELTAER
-3331 FLSDPFAPG
+3331 FLADPFAPG

-3422 GALRQHVSAAL
+3422 GALRQHVSASL

-3703 GILLRDLGAL
+3703 GILLRELGAL

-3724 LPPLPPLTLQYA
+3724 LPPLPLQYA

-3777 PTVQS
+3777 PTVPS

-3966 FDRATAERYGV
+3966 FDRTTAERYGV

-4021 QSCAHVLFEQWV
+4021 QSSAHVLFEQWA

-4245 ALARQGINVLF
+4245 ALVRQGINVLF

-4298 GPVWLINAYGPTE
+4298 GPVRLINAYGPTE

-4397 LARYLADGNIDYLG
+4397 LARYLPDGNIDYLG

-4424 ECGEIEARVAGHPAV
+4424 ECGEIEARVAGHSAV

-4577 GVKTLFTAPTLST
+4577 GVQTLFTAPTLST

-4730 NPEEGEIGSRLTA
+4730 NPAEGEIGSRLTA

-4942 AESAVLQA
+4942 AESVVLQA

-5584 AVGTREYVAPQG
+5584 AVGIREYAAPQG

-5655 LAELAER
+5655 LTELAER

-5671 MRKAVPAR
+5671 LRKAVPAR

-5703 AKEIDK
+5703 AKEIDE

-5718 PAMEEKPATM
+5718 PAVEEKPATM

-5777 GLIDTLRPVEA
+5777 GLIDTLRPVAA

>member
-1 MNKQTDVKSGELR
+1 MNKQTDVKSGEFR

-60 DVKLLRQVIDAIVE
+60 DVKLLRQAIDAIVE

-410 DYANS
+410 AYANS

-492 AGCAAKMLLAERVL
+492 AGCAAKILLAERVL

-546 FLRADGSAQPGD
+546 FLRADGSVQPGD

-567 VGLVLPTINAAEA
+567 VGSVLPTINAAEA

-609 PPGPGRQTDLPARW
+609 PPGPGRQAELPARW

-734 VSRRSAQGLQPE
+734 VSRRSAQGLQRE

-760 VLQICKADSAFRW
+760 VLQICKADGAFRW

-828 HTVASHSPTA
+828 HTVASHSPA
-838 CLHRLFEAQV
+838 VCLHRLFEAQV
-848 KRTPEAIAV
+848 RRTPEAIAV

-961 PLRGESDD
+961 PLTGESDD

-1100 FGGEMLKPCDLA
+1100 FGGEMLKPSDLA

-1182 FVGGEGVA
+1182 YVGGEGVA

-1364 RELLGIERVGR
+1364 RELLGVERVGR

-1435 ARDGDLP
+1435 ARDGELP

-1525 PAQADKLCRQAA
+1525 PAQADTLCRQAA

-1566 CHHIISDGWSTGILL
+1566 CHHIVSDGWSTGILL
-1581 RELGALYGALRRGDA
+1581 RELGALYGAFRRGDA
-1596 DPLPPLTLQ
+1596 DPLPLPTLQ

-1630 ETLIGAPALLT
+1630 ETLSGAPALLT

-1798 GMQAELAGL
+1798 GLQAELAGL

-1869 LLPPAEREHLLHG
+1869 LLPLAEREHLLHG

-1908 HATALV
+1908 DATALV
-1914 SGTESLS
+1914 SGAESLS

-2009 TPQLALEAVLPETL
+2009 TPQLALEAALPDTL
-2023 SAENPA
+2023 SAENP
-2029 PRAQASHLAY
+2029 
-2039 VIYTSGSTG
+2039 
-2048 KPKGAMNEH
+2048 
-2057 RGVVNRLVWMQEAYG
+2057 
-2072 LTAADTV
+2072 
-2079 LQKTPF
+2079 
-2085 GFDVSVWEFFW
+2085 
-2096 PLMVGAR
+2096 
-2103 LVMAKPEG
+2103 
-2111 HKDPDYL
+2111 
-2118 SRAIEQYG
+2118 
-2126 VTTLHFVPSMLQSFL
+2126 
-2141 ADGQAAT
+2141 
-2148 RCGQVVR
+2148 
-2155 VMCSGEALPAALVAE
+2155 
-2170 FYRRLPQ
+2170 
-2177 AELHNLYG
+2177 
-2185 PTEAA
+2185 
-2190 VDVTAWHCSREAER
+2190 ER
-2204 VSVPIGRPIANT
+2204 
-2216 RIYLLDE
+2216 
-2223 RGQPVPLGAVGELY
+2223 
-2237 IGGVQVARG
+2237 
-2246 YLNRP
+2246 
-2251 ELTAERFLSDPF
+2251 
-2263 APGGRMYRTG
+2263 
-2273 DVARYLAN
+2273 
-2281 GDIEYLGRNDQQV
+2281 
-2294 KIRGFRIECGEIEAA
+2294 
-2309 LATHPAV
+2309 
-2316 REAVVD
+2316 
-2322 ARAVGDDKRLVAWVV
+2322 
-2337 PAADVAEETL
+2337 
-2347 AGALRQH
+2347 
-2354 VSAALPDYMVPS
+2354 
-2366 AWVVVAALPL
+2366 
-2376 SPNGKLDRRALPE
+2376 
-2389 PQGAQSQAAY
+2389 
-2399 EAPQGEHETLLAAI
+2399 
-2413 WRELLNVE
+2413 
-2421 RVGRHDNFFEL
+2421 
-2432 GGHSLLAVKLM
+2432 
-2443 AQLRRAGWG
+2443 
-2452 ANVQTLFSTPTL
+2452 
-2464 SALAQA
+2464 
-2470 MSAQGEVDIPENRI
+2470 
-2484 LPGGASITP
+2484 
-2493 EMLPLATLSQPEIDT
+2493 
-2508 VVAQV
+2508 
-2513 PGGVANVQDIY
+2513 
-2524 ALSPLQEGILFH
+2524 
-2536 HLLAERGDPYQLS
+2536 
-2549 AVLRFDSR
+2549 
-2557 ARLDAWLAAVQ
+2557 
-2568 QVIERHDILRTAFI
+2568 
-2582 TQGMSSPVQV
+2582 
-2592 VWRKAELA
+2592 
-2600 LSERRFDPADGPIWR
+2600 
-2615 QLAASFDPLQQRQDL
+2615 
-2630 TRAPLLNFTVTQEE
+2630 
-2644 DGSWCALQQWHHL
+2644 
-2657 IGDHSTLAF
+2657 
-2666 MEQEIG
+2666 
-2672 EILAGRGAQLG
+2672 
-2683 VAQPF
+2683 
-2688 RNAVAQARLAL
+2688 
-2699 SEAEHESFFR
+2699 
-2709 DMLADISEPVLPFG
+2709 
-2723 LSDVHGEGRQIACR
+2723 
-2737 YQALSSALNLR
+2737 
-2748 LRRQARRLGVS
+2748 
-2759 LASLCHL
+2759 
-2766 AWAQVLASVSGRD
+2766 
-2779 AVVFGTV
+2779 
-2786 LLGRLQGGEGAER
+2786 
-2799 ALGLFINT
+2799 
-2807 LPLRLDID
+2807 
-2815 RRGVETAAREAH
+2815 
-2827 VRLSGLL
+2827 
-2834 AHEHAPLALA
+2834 
-2844 QRCSGVSPGAPL
+2844 
-2856 FSALLNYRHNN
+2856 
-2867 GEAVALPEGVS
+2867 
-2878 LLSAEERTNYPFVLS
+2878 
-2893 VEDGGDSLGV
+2893 
-2903 TAQVT
+2903 
-2908 ETVDAQRV
+2908 
-2916 CDYMVQALSSLAQ
+2916 
-2929 ALEQAPE
+2929 
-2936 TPVCSLAVV
+2936 
-2945 PEAER
+2945 
-2950 ELLLHGWNR
+2950 
-2959 TERDYPL
+2959 
-2966 DQTLAALFEQ
+2966 
-2976 QVRRTPNATAL
+2976 
-2987 VSGAESLSYAQLNAR
+2987 
-3002 ANRLAHALIA
+3002 
-3012 RGVGPDSRVAVCA
+3012 
-3025 ERGLNMV
+3025 
-3032 TALFGILKAGGAYV
+3032 
-3046 PLDPA
+3046 
-3051 YPGERLQYILQD
+3051 
-3063 ADPVLLLADAAGR
+3063 
-3076 AALGEPVTPQLAL
+3076 
-3089 EAALPETLSAEN
+3089 
-3101 PAPRAQA
+3101 RAQA

-3291 IYLLDER
+3291 IYLLDEHGQPVPLGAVGELYIGGVQVAR
-3298 GQPVPLGAVGELYIG
+3298 GYLNRPELTAERFLADPFAPGGRMYRTGDVARYLANGDIEYLGRNDQQVKIRGFRIECGEIEAVLATHPAVREAVVDARAVGDDKRLVAWVVPAAGVAEETLAGALRQHVSAALPDYMVPSAWVVVAALPLSPNGKLDRRALPEPQGAQSQAAYEAPQGEHETLLAAIWRELLNVEQVGRHDNFFELGGHSLLAVKLMAQLRRAGWGANVQTLFSTPTLSALAQAMSAQGEIDIPENRILPDGASITPEMLPLATLSQPEIDAVVAQVPGGVANVQDIYALSPLQEGILFHHLLAERGDPYQLSAVLRFDSRARLDAWLAAMQQVIDRHDILRTAFITQGMSSPVQVVWRKAELALSERRFDPADGPIWQQLAASFDPLQQRQDLTRAPLLNFTVTQEEDGSWCALQQWHHLIGDHSTLAFMEQEIGEILAGRGAQLGVAQPFRNAVAQARLALSEAEHESFFRDMLADIREPVLPFGLSDVHGEGRQIACRYQALSSALNLRLRRQARRLGVSLASLCHLAWAQVLARVSGRDAVVFGTVLLGRLQGGEGAERALGLFINTLPLRLDIDRRGAEAAAREAHVRLSGLLAHEHAPLALAQRCSGVSPGAPLFSALLNYRHNNGEAVSLPEGVSLLSAEERTNYPFVLSVEDGGDSLGITAQVTETVDAQRVCDYMAQALGSLAQALEQAPETPVCSLAVVPEAERELLLHGWNRTERDYPLDQTLAALFEQQVRRTPDAIALVSGTESLSYAQLNARANRLAHALIARGVGPDSRVAVCAERGLNMVTALFGILKAGGAYVPLDPAYPGERLQYILQDADPVLLLADAAGRAALGEPATPQLALEAALPETLSAENPERRAQASHLAYVIYTSGSTGKPKGAMNEHRGVVNRLVWMQEAYGLTAADTVLQKTPFGFDVSVWEFFWPLMVGARLVMAKPEGHKDPDYLSRAIEQYGVTTLHFVPSMLQSFLADGQAATRCGQVVRVMCSGEALPAALVAEFYRRLPQAELHNLYGPTEAAVDVTAWHCSREADRVSVPIGRPIANTRIYLLDEHGQPVPLGAVGELYIG

-3379 IEAALATHPAV
+3379 IEAVLATHPAV

-3407 AWVVPAADVAEETLA
+3407 AWVVPAAGVAEETLA

-3484 AAIWRELLNVER
+3484 AAIWRELLNVEQ

-3511 LAVRLTNRLQQME
+3511 LAVRLTNRLQQVE

-3529 QVLFANPTLLAL
+3529 QTLFANPTLLAL

-3552 PPIEAMPRGAA
+3552 PPIEAMRRGAE

-3683 DEEHLFLLTCHHII
+3683 DEEHLFLLTCHHIV

-3703 GILLRDLGAL
+3703 GILLRELGAL
-3713 YGALRRGDADP
+3713 YGAFRRGDADP
-3724 LPPLPPLTLQYA
+3724 LPPLTLQYP

-3874 RIRHAV
+3874 RIRHTV

-3904 GYTPLF
+3904 GYTPMF

-3924 SLPGLQAESA
+3924 SLPRLQAESA

-4021 QSCAHVLFEQWV
+4021 QSSAHVLFEQWA

-4122 LILCDRDIDREIAGE
+4122 LILCDRDLDREIAGE

-4160 GAPAYIMYTSG
+4160 DAPAYIMYTSG

-4245 ALARQGINVLF
+4245 ALVRQGINVLF

-4261 FNQYAHSIAATLAQL
+4261 FNQYVHSIAATLAQL

-4298 GPVWLINAYGPTE
+4298 GPVRLINGYGPTE

-4339 RIYLLDEHGQPVP
+4339 RIYLLDAHGQPVP

-4397 LARYLADGNIDYLG
+4397 LARYLPDGNIDYLG

-4445 VLGEADNKRL
+4445 VLGEADTKRL

-4486 LPAAWVALDTLPLTP
+4486 LPAAWVALDMLPLTP

-4537 WRELLGIERVG
+4537 WRELLGLERVG

-4577 GVKTLFTAPTLST
+4577 GVQTLFTAPTLST

-4730 NPEEGEIGSRLTA
+4730 NPAEGEIGSRLTA

-4765 QGEEGSWCVLQQ
+4765 QEEEGSWCILQQ

-4824 KAEHERFFRTM
+4824 KAEHEQFFRTM

-4860 AHLALPPALNQ
+4860 AHLALPHTLNQ

-5096 LFEQQARLTPQA
+5096 LFEQQARQTPQA

-5195 DAIGDE
+5195 DAVGDE
-5201 EIPQLTV
+5201 SIPQLTV

-5214 DHNGNPALRVSSGAT
+5214 GHVGNPALRVSSGAT

-5584 AVGTREYVAPQG
+5584 AVGTREYAAPQG

-5671 MRKAVPAR
+5671 LRKAVPAR

-5703 AKEIDK
+5703 AKEIDE

-5718 PAMEEKPATM
+5718 PAVEEKPATM

-5777 GLIDTLRPVEA
+5777 GLIDTLRPVAA

-5879 VNSQNAQFQAYWQR
+5879 VNSQNAQFQAYWQK

>member
-60 DVKLLRQVIDAIVE
+60 DVKLLRQAIDAIVE

-452 DAEAGGSFYTNRRQ
+452 DAEASGSFYTNRRQ

-567 VGLVLPTINAAEA
+567 VGSVLPTINAAEA

-609 PPGPGRQTDLPARW
+609 PPGPGRQADLPARW

-629 RLEKIAGEQVLA
+629 RMEKIAGEQVLA

-722 RAPQTWPTAVSI
+722 RASQTWPTAVSI

-760 VLQICKADSAFRW
+760 VLQICKADGAFRW

-961 PLRGESDD
+961 PLTGESGD

-1162 RLYLLGAD
+1162 RMYLLGAD

-1182 FVGGEGVA
+1182 YVGGEGVA

-1364 RELLGIERVGR
+1364 RELLGVERVGR

-1525 PAQADKLCRQAA
+1525 PAQADTLCRQAA

-1798 GMQAELAGL
+1798 GLQAELAGL

-1869 LLPPAEREHLLHG
+1869 LLPLAEREHLLHG

-1914 SGTESLS
+1914 SGT
-1921 YAQLNARANRLAHA
+1921 
-1935 LIARG
+1935 
-1940 VGPDSRVAVCAERG
+1940 
-1954 LNMVTALFGILKA
+1954 
-1967 GGAYVPLDPAYPGE
+1967 
-1981 RLQYI
+1981 
-1986 LQDADPV
+1986 
-1993 LLLADAAGRAA
+1993 
-2004 LGEPA
+2004 
-2009 TPQLALEAVLPETL
+2009 
-2023 SAENPA
+2023 
-2029 PRAQASHLAY
+2029 
-2039 VIYTSGSTG
+2039 
-2048 KPKGAMNEH
+2048 
-2057 RGVVNRLVWMQEAYG
+2057 
-2072 LTAADTV
+2072 
-2079 LQKTPF
+2079 
-2085 GFDVSVWEFFW
+2085 
-2096 PLMVGAR
+2096 
-2103 LVMAKPEG
+2103 
-2111 HKDPDYL
+2111 
-2118 SRAIEQYG
+2118 
-2126 VTTLHFVPSMLQSFL
+2126 
-2141 ADGQAAT
+2141 
-2148 RCGQVVR
+2148 
-2155 VMCSGEALPAALVAE
+2155 
-2170 FYRRLPQ
+2170 
-2177 AELHNLYG
+2177 
-2185 PTEAA
+2185 
-2190 VDVTAWHCSREAER
+2190 
-2204 VSVPIGRPIANT
+2204 
-2216 RIYLLDE
+2216 
-2223 RGQPVPLGAVGELY
+2223 
-2237 IGGVQVARG
+2237 
-2246 YLNRP
+2246 
-2251 ELTAERFLSDPF
+2251 
-2263 APGGRMYRTG
+2263 
-2273 DVARYLAN
+2273 
-2281 GDIEYLGRNDQQV
+2281 
-2294 KIRGFRIECGEIEAA
+2294 
-2309 LATHPAV
+2309 
-2316 REAVVD
+2316 
-2322 ARAVGDDKRLVAWVV
+2322 
-2337 PAADVAEETL
+2337 
-2347 AGALRQH
+2347 
-2354 VSAALPDYMVPS
+2354 
-2366 AWVVVAALPL
+2366 
-2376 SPNGKLDRRALPE
+2376 
-2389 PQGAQSQAAY
+2389 
-2399 EAPQGEHETLLAAI
+2399 
-2413 WRELLNVE
+2413 
-2421 RVGRHDNFFEL
+2421 
-2432 GGHSLLAVKLM
+2432 
-2443 AQLRRAGWG
+2443 
-2452 ANVQTLFSTPTL
+2452 
-2464 SALAQA
+2464 
-2470 MSAQGEVDIPENRI
+2470 
-2484 LPGGASITP
+2484 
-2493 EMLPLATLSQPEIDT
+2493 
-2508 VVAQV
+2508 
-2513 PGGVANVQDIY
+2513 
-2524 ALSPLQEGILFH
+2524 
-2536 HLLAERGDPYQLS
+2536 
-2549 AVLRFDSR
+2549 
-2557 ARLDAWLAAVQ
+2557 
-2568 QVIERHDILRTAFI
+2568 
-2582 TQGMSSPVQV
+2582 
-2592 VWRKAELA
+2592 
-2600 LSERRFDPADGPIWR
+2600 
-2615 QLAASFDPLQQRQDL
+2615 
-2630 TRAPLLNFTVTQEE
+2630 
-2644 DGSWCALQQWHHL
+2644 
-2657 IGDHSTLAF
+2657 
-2666 MEQEIG
+2666 
-2672 EILAGRGAQLG
+2672 
-2683 VAQPF
+2683 
-2688 RNAVAQARLAL
+2688 
-2699 SEAEHESFFR
+2699 
-2709 DMLADISEPVLPFG
+2709 
-2723 LSDVHGEGRQIACR
+2723 
-2737 YQALSSALNLR
+2737 
-2748 LRRQARRLGVS
+2748 
-2759 LASLCHL
+2759 
-2766 AWAQVLASVSGRD
+2766 
-2779 AVVFGTV
+2779 
-2786 LLGRLQGGEGAER
+2786 
-2799 ALGLFINT
+2799 
-2807 LPLRLDID
+2807 
-2815 RRGVETAAREAH
+2815 
-2827 VRLSGLL
+2827 
-2834 AHEHAPLALA
+2834 
-2844 QRCSGVSPGAPL
+2844 
-2856 FSALLNYRHNN
+2856 
-2867 GEAVALPEGVS
+2867 
-2878 LLSAEERTNYPFVLS
+2878 
-2893 VEDGGDSLGV
+2893 
-2903 TAQVT
+2903 
-2908 ETVDAQRV
+2908 
-2916 CDYMVQALSSLAQ
+2916 
-2929 ALEQAPE
+2929 
-2936 TPVCSLAVV
+2936 
-2945 PEAER
+2945 
-2950 ELLLHGWNR
+2950 
-2959 TERDYPL
+2959 
-2966 DQTLAALFEQ
+2966 
-2976 QVRRTPNATAL
+2976 
-2987 VSGAESLSYAQLNAR
+2987 ESLSYAQLNAR

-3270 HCSREADRVSV
+3270 HCSREAERVSV

-3331 FLSDPFAPG
+3331 FLADPFAPGGRMYRTGDVARYLANGDIEYLGRNDQQVKIRGFRIECGEIEAVLATHPAVREAVVDARAVGDDKRLVAWVVPAADVAEETLAGALRQHVSAALPDYMVPSAWVVVAALPLSPNGKLDRRALPEPQGAQSQAAYEAPQGEHETLLAAIWRELLNVERVGRHDNFFELGGHSLLAVKLMAQLRRAGWGANVQTLFSTPTLSALAQAMSAQGEVDIPENRILPGGASITPEMLPLATLSQPEIDAVVAQVPGGVANVQDIYALSPLQEGILFHHLLAERGDPYQLSAVLRFDSRARLDAWLAAMQQVIDRHDILRTAFITQGMSSPVQVVWRKAELALSERRFDPADGPIWRQLAASFDPLQQRQDLTRAPLLNFTVTQEEDGSWCALQQWHHLIGDHSTLAFMEQEIGEILAGRGAQLGVAQPFRNAVAQARLALSEAEHESFFRDMLADIREPVLPFGLSDVHGEGRQIACRYQALSSALNLRLRRQARRLGVSLASLCHLAWAQVLASVSGRDAVVFGTVLLGRLQGGEGAERALGLFINTLPLRLDIDRRGVETAAREAHVRLSGLLAHEHAPLALAQRCSGVSPGAPLFSALLNYRHNNGEAVALPEGVSLLSAEERTNYPFVLSVEDGGDSLGLTAQVTETVDAQRVCDYMVQALSSLAQALEQAPETPVCSLAVVPEAERELLLHGWNRTERDYPLDQTLAALFEQQVRRTPHATALVSGTESLSYAQLNARANRLAHALIARGVGPDSRVAVCAERGLNMVTALFGILKAGGAYVPLDPAYPGERLQYILQDADPVLLLADAAGRAALGEPATPQLALEAALPETLSAENPERRAQASHLAYVIYTSGSTGKPKGAMNEHRGVVNRLVWMQEAYGLTAADTVLQKTPFGFDVSVWEFFWPLMVGARLVMAKPEGHKDPDYLSRAIEQYGVTTLHFVPSMLQSFLADGQAATRCGQVVRVMCSGEALPAALVAEFYRRLPQAELHNLYGPTEAAVDVTAWHCSREAERVSVPIGRPIANTRIYLLDERGQPVPLGAVGELYIGGVQVARGYLNRPELTAERFLADPFAPG

-3703 GILLRDLGAL
+3703 GILLRELGAL

-3724 LPPLPPLTLQYA
+3724 LPPLPLQYA

-4021 QSCAHVLFEQWV
+4021 QSSAHVLFEQWA

-4245 ALARQGINVLF
+4245 ALVRQGINVLF

-4298 GPVWLINAYGPTE
+4298 GPVRLINAYGPTE

-4397 LARYLADGNIDYLG
+4397 LARYLPDGNIDYLG

-4424 ECGEIEARVAGHPAV
+4424 ECGEIEARVAGHSAV

-4465 DRQTLAV
+4465 ERQTLAV

-4577 GVKTLFTAPTLST
+4577 GVQTLFTAPTLST

-4720 AELSLRELRL
+4720 AQLSLRELRL

-4758 LLSFVAA
+4758 LLSFIAA

-4995 ALPTGVTLLDSQERT
+4995 ALPTGVSLLDSQERT

-5030 VRQPIEAQRVCG
+5030 VRQPIEAQRVCA

-5096 LFEQQARLTPQA
+5096 LFEQQALQTPQA

-5381 ATTARIERAEG
+5381 ATTARIEQAEG

-5534 RSALQGQLRAYLSER
+5534 RSALQGQLRVYLSER

-5584 AVGTREYVAPQG
+5584 AVGIREYAAPQG

-5671 MRKAVPAR
+5671 LRKAVPAR

-5703 AKEIDK
+5703 AKEIDE

-5718 PAMEEKPATM
+5718 PAVEEKPATM

>member
-1 MNKQTDVKSGELR
+1 MNKQTDVKSGEFR

-60 DVKLLRQVIDAIVE
+60 DVKLLRQAIDAIVE

-410 DYANS
+410 AYANS

-492 AGCAAKMLLAERVL
+492 AGCAAKILLAERVL

-512 AVSDERQAE
+512 AVNDERQAE

-546 FLRADGSAQPGD
+546 FLRADGSVQPGD

-567 VGLVLPTINAAEA
+567 VGSVLPTINAAEA

-609 PPGPGRQTDLPARW
+609 PPGPGRQAELPARW

-712 PALLTRDADL
+712 PALLMRDADL

-760 VLQICKADSAFRW
+760 VLQICKADGAFRW

-828 HTVASHSPTA
+828 HTVASHSPAA

-848 KRTPEAIAV
+848 RRTPEAIAV

-961 PLRGESDD
+961 PLTGESDD

-1100 FGGEMLKPCDLA
+1100 FGGEMLKPSDLA

-1182 FVGGEGVA
+1182 YVGGEGVA

-1364 RELLGIERVGR
+1364 RELLGVERVGR

-1397 QAGWQLPLQALF
+1397 QAGWLLPLQALF

-1435 ARDGDLP
+1435 ARDGELP

-1525 PAQADKLCRQAA
+1525 PAQADTLCRQAA

-1566 CHHIISDGWSTGILL
+1566 CHHIVSDGWSTGILL
-1581 RELGALYGALRRGDA
+1581 RELGALYGAFRRGDA
-1596 DPLPPLTLQ
+1596 DPLPLPTLQ

-1630 ETLIGAPALLT
+1630 ETLSDAPALLT

-1798 GMQAELAGL
+1798 GLQAELAGL

-1869 LLPPAEREHLLHG
+1869 LLPLAEREHLLHG

-1908 HATALV
+1908 DATALV
-1914 SGTESLS
+1914 SGAESLS
-1921 YAQLNARANRLAHA
+1921 YAQLNACANRLAHA

-1940 VGPDSRVAVCAERG
+1940 VGPDRRVAVCAERG

-2009 TPQLALEAVLPETL
+2009 TPQLALEA
-2023 SAENPA
+2023 
-2029 PRAQASHLAY
+2029 
-2039 VIYTSGSTG
+2039 
-2048 KPKGAMNEH
+2048 
-2057 RGVVNRLVWMQEAYG
+2057 
-2072 LTAADTV
+2072 
-2079 LQKTPF
+2079 
-2085 GFDVSVWEFFW
+2085 
-2096 PLMVGAR
+2096 
-2103 LVMAKPEG
+2103 
-2111 HKDPDYL
+2111 
-2118 SRAIEQYG
+2118 
-2126 VTTLHFVPSMLQSFL
+2126 
-2141 ADGQAAT
+2141 
-2148 RCGQVVR
+2148 
-2155 VMCSGEALPAALVAE
+2155 
-2170 FYRRLPQ
+2170 
-2177 AELHNLYG
+2177 
-2185 PTEAA
+2185 
-2190 VDVTAWHCSREAER
+2190 
-2204 VSVPIGRPIANT
+2204 
-2216 RIYLLDE
+2216 
-2223 RGQPVPLGAVGELY
+2223 
-2237 IGGVQVARG
+2237 
-2246 YLNRP
+2246 
-2251 ELTAERFLSDPF
+2251 
-2263 APGGRMYRTG
+2263 
-2273 DVARYLAN
+2273 
-2281 GDIEYLGRNDQQV
+2281 
-2294 KIRGFRIECGEIEAA
+2294 
-2309 LATHPAV
+2309 
-2316 REAVVD
+2316 
-2322 ARAVGDDKRLVAWVV
+2322 
-2337 PAADVAEETL
+2337 
-2347 AGALRQH
+2347 
-2354 VSAALPDYMVPS
+2354 
-2366 AWVVVAALPL
+2366 
-2376 SPNGKLDRRALPE
+2376 
-2389 PQGAQSQAAY
+2389 
-2399 EAPQGEHETLLAAI
+2399 
-2413 WRELLNVE
+2413 
-2421 RVGRHDNFFEL
+2421 
-2432 GGHSLLAVKLM
+2432 
-2443 AQLRRAGWG
+2443 
-2452 ANVQTLFSTPTL
+2452 
-2464 SALAQA
+2464 
-2470 MSAQGEVDIPENRI
+2470 
-2484 LPGGASITP
+2484 
-2493 EMLPLATLSQPEIDT
+2493 
-2508 VVAQV
+2508 
-2513 PGGVANVQDIY
+2513 
-2524 ALSPLQEGILFH
+2524 
-2536 HLLAERGDPYQLS
+2536 
-2549 AVLRFDSR
+2549 
-2557 ARLDAWLAAVQ
+2557 
-2568 QVIERHDILRTAFI
+2568 
-2582 TQGMSSPVQV
+2582 
-2592 VWRKAELA
+2592 
-2600 LSERRFDPADGPIWR
+2600 
-2615 QLAASFDPLQQRQDL
+2615 
-2630 TRAPLLNFTVTQEE
+2630 
-2644 DGSWCALQQWHHL
+2644 
-2657 IGDHSTLAF
+2657 
-2666 MEQEIG
+2666 
-2672 EILAGRGAQLG
+2672 
-2683 VAQPF
+2683 
-2688 RNAVAQARLAL
+2688 
-2699 SEAEHESFFR
+2699 
-2709 DMLADISEPVLPFG
+2709 
-2723 LSDVHGEGRQIACR
+2723 
-2737 YQALSSALNLR
+2737 
-2748 LRRQARRLGVS
+2748 
-2759 LASLCHL
+2759 
-2766 AWAQVLASVSGRD
+2766 
-2779 AVVFGTV
+2779 
-2786 LLGRLQGGEGAER
+2786 
-2799 ALGLFINT
+2799 
-2807 LPLRLDID
+2807 
-2815 RRGVETAAREAH
+2815 
-2827 VRLSGLL
+2827 
-2834 AHEHAPLALA
+2834 
-2844 QRCSGVSPGAPL
+2844 
-2856 FSALLNYRHNN
+2856 
-2867 GEAVALPEGVS
+2867 
-2878 LLSAEERTNYPFVLS
+2878 
-2893 VEDGGDSLGV
+2893 
-2903 TAQVT
+2903 
-2908 ETVDAQRV
+2908 
-2916 CDYMVQALSSLAQ
+2916 
-2929 ALEQAPE
+2929 
-2936 TPVCSLAVV
+2936 
-2945 PEAER
+2945 
-2950 ELLLHGWNR
+2950 
-2959 TERDYPL
+2959 
-2966 DQTLAALFEQ
+2966 
-2976 QVRRTPNATAL
+2976 
-2987 VSGAESLSYAQLNAR
+2987 
-3002 ANRLAHALIA
+3002 
-3012 RGVGPDSRVAVCA
+3012 
-3025 ERGLNMV
+3025 
-3032 TALFGILKAGGAYV
+3032 
-3046 PLDPA
+3046 
-3051 YPGERLQYILQD
+3051 
-3063 ADPVLLLADAAGR
+3063 
-3076 AALGEPVTPQLAL
+3076 
-3089 EAALPETLSAEN
+3089 ALPETLSAEN
-3101 PAPRAQA
+3101 PERRAQA

-3291 IYLLDER
+3291 IYLLDEH

-3331 FLSDPFAPG
+3331 FLADPFAPG

-3422 GALRQHVSAAL
+3422 GVLRQHVSAAL

-3466 AQSQAAYEAPQG
+3466 TQSQAVYEAPQG

-3511 LAVRLTNRLQQME
+3511 LAVKLMAQLRRAGWGANVQTLFSTPTLSALAQAMSAQGEIEIPENRILPGGASITPEMLPLATLSQPEIDAVVAQVPGGVANVQDIYALSPLQEGILFHHLLAERGDPYQLSAVLRFDSRARLDAWLAAMQQVIDRHDILRTAFITQGMSSPVQVVWRKAELALSERRFDPADGPIWQQLAASFDPLQQRQDLTRAPLLNFTVTQEEDGSWCALQQWHHLIGDHSTLAFMEQEIGEILAGRGAQLGAAQPFRNAVAQARLTLSEAEHESFFRDMLADISEPVLPFGLSDVHGEGRQIVSRYQALSSALNLRLRRQARRLGVSLASLCHLAWAQVLARVSGRDAVVFGTVLLGRLQGGEGAERALGLFINTLPLRLDIDRRGAEAAAREAHVRLSGLLAHEHAPLALAQRCSGVSPGAPLFSALLNYRHNNGEAVSLPEGVSLLSAEERTNYPFVLSVEDGGDSLGITAQVTETVDAQRVCDYMAQALGSLAQALEQAPETPVCSLAVVPEAERELLLHGWNRTERDYPLDQTLAALFEQQVRRTPDAIALVSGTESLSYAQLNARANRLAHALIARGVGPDRRVAVCAERGLNMVTALFGILKAGGAYVPLDPAYPGERLQYILQDADPVLLLADAAGRAALGEPATPQLALEAALPETLSAENPERRAQASHLAYVIYTSGSTGKPKGAMNEHRGVVNRLVWMQEAYGLTAADTVLQKTPFGFDVSVWEFFWPLMVGARLVMAKPEGHKDPDYLSRAIEQYGVTTLHFVPSMLQSFLADGQAATRCGKVVRVMCSGEALPAALVAEFYRRLPQAELHNLYGPTEAAVDVTAWHCSREADRVSVPIGRPIANTRIYLLDEHGQPVPLGAVGELYIGGVQVARGYLNRPELTAERFLADPFAPGGRMYRTGDVARYLANGDIEYLGRNDQQVKIRGFRIECGEIEAVLATHPAVREAVVDARAVGDDKRLVAWVVPAADVEEETLAGVLRQHVSAALPDYMVPSAWVVVAALPLSPNGKLDRRALPEPQGTQSQAVYEAPQGEHETLLAAIWRDLLNVERVGRHDNFFELGGHSLLAVRLTNRLQQVE

-3529 QVLFANPTLLAL
+3529 QTLFANPTLHVL

-3552 PPIEAMPRGAA
+3552 PPIEAMPRDAA

-3683 DEEHLFLLTCHHII
+3683 DEEHLFLLTCHHIV

-3703 GILLRDLGAL
+3703 GILLRELGAL
-3713 YGALRRGDADP
+3713 YGAFRRSDVD
-3724 LPPLPPLTLQYA
+3724 PLPPLTLQYP

-3874 RIRHAV
+3874 RIRHTV

-3985 MATNATQPASHLDL
+3985 MATNATQPASHLEL

-4021 QSCAHVLFEQWV
+4021 QSSAHVLFEQWA

-4122 LILCDRDIDREIAGE
+4122 LILCDRDLDREIAGE
-4137 IACLRIDR
+4137 IACLRVDR

-4160 GAPAYIMYTSG
+4160 DAPAYVMYTSG

-4245 ALARQGINVLF
+4245 ALVRQGINVLF

-4261 FNQYAHSIAATLAQL
+4261 FNQYVHSIAATLAQL

-4298 GPVWLINAYGPTE
+4298 GPVRLINGYGPTE

-4339 RIYLLDEHGQPVP
+4339 RIYLLDAHGQPVP

-4397 LARYLADGNIDYLG
+4397 LARYLPDGNIDYLG

-4445 VLGEADNKRL
+4445 VLGEADTKRL

-4537 WRELLGIERVG
+4537 WRELLGLERVG

-4577 GVKTLFTAPTLST
+4577 GVQTLFTAPTLST

-4596 TQQEVSVPA
+4596 TQQEVSVPV

-4730 NPEEGEIGSRLTA
+4730 NPAEGEIGSRLTA

-4824 KAEHERFFRTM
+4824 KAEHEQFFRTM

-4860 AHLALPPALNQ
+4860 AHLALPHALNQ

-5096 LFEQQARLTPQA
+5096 LFEQQARQTPQA

-5195 DAIGDE
+5195 DAVGDE
-5201 EIPQLTV
+5201 GIPQLTV

-5214 DHNGNPALRVSSGAT
+5214 GHVGNPALRVSSGAT

-5526 IVPTADVD
+5526 IVPTADAD
-5534 RSALQGQLRAYLSER
+5534 RSVLQGQLRAYLSER

-5584 AVGTREYVAPQG
+5584 AVGTREYAAPQG

-5671 MRKAVPAR
+5671 LRKAVPAR

-5703 AKEIDK
+5703 AKEIDE

-5718 PAMEEKPATM
+5718 PAVEEKPATM

-5777 GLIDTLRPVEA
+5777 GLIDTLRPVAA

-5879 VNSQNAQFQAYWQR
+5879 VNSQNAQFQAYWQK

>member
-60 DVKLLRQVIDAIVE
+60 DVKLLRQAIDAIVE

-141 ITLAPQRYVLYRRFH
+141 ITLAPQCYVLYRRFH

-512 AVSDERQAE
+512 AVSDEPQAE

-567 VGLVLPTINAAEA
+567 VGSVLPTINAAEA

-609 PPGPGRQTDLPARW
+609 PPGPGRQADLPARW

-722 RAPQTWPTAVSI
+722 RASQTWPTAVSI

-760 VLQICKADSAFRW
+760 VLQICKADGAFRW

-864 TYAELNTQANRWAHR
+864 TYAELNTQANRWAHW

-961 PLRGESDD
+961 PLTGESDD

-1182 FVGGEGVA
+1182 YVGGEGVA

-1257 LSTDPRV
+1257 LSTDLRV

-1364 RELLGIERVGR
+1364 RELLGVERVGR

-1409 ASPVLHVLAQALE
+1409 ASPVLHVLAQTLE

-1435 ARDGDLP
+1435 ARDGELP

-1451 FLTQLEGMSET
+1451 FLTQLKGMSET

-1525 PAQADKLCRQAA
+1525 PAQADTLCRQAA

-1566 CHHIISDGWSTGILL
+1566 CHHIVSDGWSTGILL

-1798 GMQAELAGL
+1798 GLQAELAGL

-2009 TPQLALEAVLPETL
+2009 TPQLALEAALPETL

-2493 EMLPLATLSQPEIDT
+2493 EMLPLATLSQPEIDA

-2557 ARLDAWLAAVQ
+2557 ARLDAWLAAMQ
-2568 QVIERHDILRTAFI
+2568 QVIDRHDILRTAFI

-2779 AVVFGTV
+2779 SVVFGTV

-2893 VEDGGDSLGV
+2893 VEDGGDSLGL

-2976 QVRRTPNATAL
+2976 QVRRTPDATAL

-3076 AALGEPVTPQLAL
+3076 AALGEPATPQLAL

-3331 FLSDPFAPG
+3331 FLADPFAPG

-3379 IEAALATHPAV
+3379 IEAVLATHPAV

-3407 AWVVPAADVAEETLA
+3407 AWVVPAADVAEEALA

-3598 DLPAW
+3598 ALPAW
-3603 RQSLDA
+3603 RQSLDV

-3666 FDLTQGPL
+3666 FDLTQGLL

-3703 GILLRDLGAL
+3703 GILLRELGAL
-3713 YGALRRGDADP
+3713 YGALRRGDAD
-3724 LPPLPPLTLQYA
+3724 PLPPLTLQYA

-4021 QSCAHVLFEQWV
+4021 QSSAHVLFEQWA

-4160 GAPAYIMYTSG
+4160 DAPAYIMYTSG

-4245 ALARQGINVLF
+4245 ALVRQGINVLF

-4298 GPVWLINAYGPTE
+4298 GPVRLINAYGPTE

-4445 VLGEADNKRL
+4445 VLGEVDNKRL

-4577 GVKTLFTAPTLST
+4577 GVQTLFTAPTLST

-4730 NPEEGEIGSRLTA
+4730 NPAEGEIGSRLTA

-4860 AHLALPPALNQ
+4860 AHLALPHALNQ

-5584 AVGTREYVAPQG
+5584 AVGTREYAAPQG

-5671 MRKAVPAR
+5671 LRKAVPAR

-5703 AKEIDK
+5703 AKEIDE

-5718 PAMEEKPATM
+5718 PAVEEKPATM